1 MSNKF
6 YTARGD
12 DGYTGLLGA
21 GRVPKYDPR
30 PEAFGTVDEATSAM
44 GLARATI
51 KSERNRRVLLES
63 PRHLYCIMAEL
74 ASTPETAKTF
84 ACLGADK
91 VEWLEAH
98 TDAIA
103 AEVSLPRE
111 FIVPGDSLPGATL
124 DLARA
129 VVRRAERLVVKLYH
143 DEGVGYNGVEYNAA
157 ANPQIIRYLNRLSS
171 LLFVMARHEDALA
184 GVSAV
189 TLASDE

>member
-6 YTARGD
+6 YTAKGD
-12 DGYTGLLGA
+12 DGYTGLLGQ

-30 PEAFGTVDEATSAM
+30 PEAFGTIDEATSAM

-63 PRHLYCIMAEL
+63 QRHLYCIMAEL

-84 ACLGADK
+84 ECLGADK
-91 VEWLEAH
+91 VEWLEAN

-103 AEVSLPRE
+103 AEVKLPRE

-143 DEGVGYNGVEYNAA
+143 DGLTT
-157 ANPQIIRYLNRLSS
+157 NPHIIRYLNRLSS

-184 GVSAV
+184 GVRAV

>member
-12 DGYTGLLGA
+12 DGYTGLLGE

-63 PRHLYCIMAEL
+63 QRHLYCIMAEL
-74 ASTPETAKTF
+74 ACTPETAKTF
-84 ACLGADK
+84 ECLGADK
-91 VEWLEAH
+91 VEWLETH
-98 TDAIA
+98 TDAVA
-103 AEVSLPRE
+103 AEVKLPHE

-129 VVRRAERLVVKLYH
+129 VVRRAERVVVKLYH
-143 DEGVGYNGVEYNAA
+143 DGLTT
-157 ANPQIIRYLNRLSS
+157 NPHIIRYLNRLSS

-184 GVSAV
+184 GVSTV
-189 TLASDE
+189 TLATET